1 MGLLDD
7 KSSSDADSE
16 GGSLDFDRRLQKSQ
30 WVPLITAP
38 FAALR
43 NVHWRQLFVR
53 FLIFLV
59 PSFLQGRHM
68 REQIRP
74 AKVGPTAYLDGM
86 RGLAAL
92 FVYFCHYTYQAFI
105 IAESWGCGDNNFHI
119 LKLPFLRLFYQGPPA
134 VCVFFVI
141 SGYALCYKPLKQARN
156 RQFADFA
163 GTMSSMTFRRFI
175 RLYVPTTIST
185 FMIVCLL
192 RMGAYD
198 LTRDF
203 ATDRTFHKN
212 IMEPHLRPMESA
224 YAQWIDWFWSMW
236 RFIHVWDW
244 APHGGSTD
252 YDVHLWTIPIEFRCS
267 LYLFLVILGSA
278 RLQTK
283 FRWLVVGG
291 VTWFTYRNSRWE
303 FTLFLAGFFLA
314 ELDHIRGAHIPQSPL
329 PQDEKN
335 VKKSNSQL
343 KSFFWGLA
351 SILALYLM
359 CQPDGRGEITPGW
372 IWLDSQIPS
381 WWGEERFR
389 YWQGAGAILFVL
401 SVGFSKTWQKFF
413 NTGIVQYFGKL
424 SYALYLMHGPA
435 MHCVGY
441 HFEAW
446 AYSVTGVEGYWFNAG
461 WCLGACFCIP
471 TVIWWADIFWRAVDI
486 PTVKFGRWVETKFS
500 IKP

>member
-1 MGLLDD
+1 
-7 KSSSDADSE
+7 
-16 GGSLDFDRRLQKSQ
+16 
-30 WVPLITAP
+30 
-38 FAALR
+38 
-43 NVHWRQLFVR
+43 
-53 FLIFLV
+53 
-59 PSFLQGRHM
+59 
-68 REQIRP
+68 
-74 AKVGPTAYLDGM
+74 
-86 RGLAAL
+86 
-92 FVYFCHYTYQAFI
+92 
-105 IAESWGCGDNNFHI
+105 
-119 LKLPFLRLFYQGPPA
+119 
-134 VCVFFVI
+134 
-141 SGYALCYKPLKQARN
+141 
-156 RQFADFA
+156 
-163 GTMSSMTFRRFI
+163 
-175 RLYVPTTIST
+175 
-185 FMIVCLL
+185 MI
-192 RMGAYD
+192 
-198 LTRDF
+198 
-203 ATDRTFHKN
+203 
-212 IMEPHLRPMESA
+212 
-224 YAQWIDWFWSMW
+224 
-236 RFIHVWDW
+236 
-244 APHGGSTD
+244 TD

-329 PQDEKN
+329 PQDEKD

-372 IWLDSQIPS
+372 IWLDSQIPV